1 MDEHQIEIIVH
12 VTDEKLFADLAESLE
27 RVRLPKKFSVEV
39 QPVTGDEKFFAYE
52 TARQASDA
60 KYKIY
65 LDERATVTNENFLRE
80 LLKIFSDEQIGLV
93 GTSGAIQLSTHGI
106 SLTSYKRTD
115 ENFSGEVDAVDGF
128 FIATQHDLPW
138 RIDFTDNFF
147 GAHAQCVEFRREGF
161 KVVVPQQNRPWISV
175 QGDAVQLDEDARQK
189 FLDEYS
195 ADLFPLVSVIIP
207 TFNRPKYFREALDS
221 ALSQTYRNIEVFIS
235 DNSTDDATENFMQDY
250 LARDARI
257 KYFRHKNFNASDN
270 WNFARDYNNPKAE
283 FVNWLMDDDKFYPTK
298 LEKMVEIMRR
308 CPDVSLVTS
317 VRHVIDADGNITDT
331 MPGTLSE
338 SIFQT
343 GLNAGK
349 NLLYEGKNDIGE
361 PTTPLIR
368 KNCLRDGDLCRTA
381 NERGFYPLIDV
392 STWLQVLSR
401 GNVVWLAEPLSMFR
415 YHAGQA
421 SNWEKVGSVFSI
433 CWANLLKIEWD
444 KKFFIKTEDEFRRAL
459 INRIA
464 STTGR
469 LLKAQSLNYRD
480 ENVIELEK
488 NLAAMAVALTNGY
501 KLELPPFKYFTADE
515 HKVFC

>member
-1 MDEHQIEIIVH
+1 MNENRIEIIVH
-12 VTDEKLFADLAESLE
+12 VTDERFFARLAASLE
-27 RVRLPKKFSVEV
+27 SVRVPKKFSVEV

-52 TARQASDA
+52 TARQSDDA

-65 LDERATVTNENFLRE
+65 IDERAVITNENFLIE
-80 LLKIFSDEQIGLV
+80 LLKTFSDEQIGLV

-106 SLTSYKRTD
+106 ALNSYNRTD

-147 GAHAQCVEFRREGF
+147 GVQAQCVEFRRAGY
-161 KVVVPQQNRPWISV
+161 KVFVPQQISPWISIDGNAI
-175 QGDAVQLDEDARQK
+175 QIDEDARQK

-195 ADLFPLVSVIIP
+195 VDLFPLVSVIIP

-221 ALSQTYRNIEVFIS
+221 ALSQTYRNIEVFVS
-235 DNSTDDATENFMQDY
+235 DNSTDDDTENFMQDY

-270 WNFARDYNNPKAE
+270 WNFARSYNNPKAE

-298 LEKMVEIMRR
+298 LEKMVEVMRR
-308 CPDVSLVTS
+308 RPDVSLVTS

-331 MPGTLSE
+331 MPGTLDKNF
-338 SIFQT
+338 FQPGVVAGRNILFT
-343 GLNAGK
+343 GN
-349 NLLYEGKNDIGE
+349 NEIGE

-368 KNCLRDGDLCRTA
+368 KSCLRDNDLCRTA
-381 NERGFYPLIDV
+381 DEKGFYPLIDV

-401 GNVVWLAEPLSMFR
+401 GNLIWLAEPLSMFR
-415 YHAGQA
+415 FHAGQA

-433 CWANLLKIEWD
+433 CWANFLQVEWTN
-444 KKFFIKTEDEFRRAL
+444 KFFLRTEDEFRAAL
-459 INRIA
+459 LKSIA
-464 STTGR
+464 GTTVR
-469 LLKAQSLNYRD
+469 LLKAQELNYRD
-480 ENVIELEK
+480 ENIIELEK
-488 NLAAMAVALTNGY
+488 VLSALAAALTNGY
-501 KLELPPFKYFTADE
+501 KLKLPPLKFFTSDDK
-515 HKVFC
+515 KVFC